1 MKQRIRGKKT
11 EFIRNYDAEI
21 IKQFLTRKGI
31 SCQALSR
38 LIGRSDGYCGQILRL
53 EEPLHNQ
60 LADALEVLGLPRDK
74 YINEP
79 TAASLPTELTLLPTD
94 EQTAG
99 GAVNNQNTD
108 LYEIIKK
115 AMYDALAAYFGKEQ

>member
-1 MKQRIRGKKT
+1 MEQMIRGKKT
-11 EFIRNYDAEI
+11 EFIRNYDAET
-21 IKQFLTRKGI
+21 IKRFLTRKGI
-31 SCQALSR
+31 SYKALSH
-38 LIGRSDGYCGQILRL
+38 LIGRSESYCGQILRL
-53 EEPLHNQ
+53 EAPLHNQ
-60 LADALEVLGLPRDK
+60 MADALEVLGLPRDK
-74 YINEP
+74 YIKEP
-79 TAASLPTELTLLPTD
+79 TAASLPTELTLLPTE